1 MQKLDILPA
10 ITSAQSQSLSVS
22 CCSQP
27 ESKIKEKPQQNIP
40 STNNNNIFHHWL
52 YLRICFSMC

>member
-40 STNNNNIFHHWL
+40 STKIIIIYFK
-52 YLRICFSMC
+52 SQDQ